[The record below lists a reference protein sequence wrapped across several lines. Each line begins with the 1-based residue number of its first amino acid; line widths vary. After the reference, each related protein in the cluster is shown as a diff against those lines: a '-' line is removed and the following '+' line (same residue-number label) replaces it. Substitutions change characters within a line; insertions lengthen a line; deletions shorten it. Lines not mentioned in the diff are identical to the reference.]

1 MDKVVILAGGL
12 GTRMRKQD
20 EAAALTAAQAEVA
33 GTGVKAMIP
42 IDRPFL
48 DYVITVLADAGYK
61 KVCLVIGPDH
71 DNVRQ
76 YYNVTSPP
84 SRLSI
89 EYAVQPKPLGTAN
102 ALAAAEAFV
111 GDDHFLMLNSDNHYP
126 LDAVSAMRELDGPGL
141 VGFAQQALIE
151 ASNIPADRIPKMAV
165 AEIGPDGNLV
175 RVLEKPSEQQ
185 IAAFGGKA
193 YLSMN
198 CWRFTPNIFEA
209 CKNIKVSSRG
219 EYEVPDAAQYCIDKL
234 GEQFKVLTSE
244 SPVLDLSSRQDV
256 APVTEL
262 LAGHKV
268 SY

>member
-20 EAAALTAAQAEVA
+20 EGAPLTADQAQVA
-33 GTGVKAMIP
+33 GTGNKAMIP

-48 DYVITVLADAGYK
+48 DYVITVLADAGYQR
-61 KVCLVIGPDH
+61 VCLVIAPGH
-71 DNVRQ
+71 DNVRT
-76 YYNVTSPP
+76 YYDVQAPP
-84 SRLSI
+84 KRLTI

-126 LDAVSAMRELDGPGL
+126 LDAVTALRELDGPGL
-141 VGFAQQALIE
+141 AGFERSALI
-151 ASNIPADRIPKMAV
+151 AGSNIPADR
-165 AEIGPDGNLV
+165 
-175 RVLEKPSEQQ
+175 VLKFAAADVDDKGCLRQVIEKPSEAQ
-185 IAAFGGKA
+185 IAELGDEV

-198 CWRFTPNIFEA
+198 CWRFTPNIFDA
-209 CKNIKVSSRG
+209 CRKITPSPRN
-219 EYEVPDAAQYCIDKL
+219 EYEVTDAAQYCIDQL
-234 GEQFKVLTSE
+234 GESFRVIKSN

-262 LAGHKV
+262 LGGQKV
-268 SY
+268 SF